1 MILDKNE
8 HTKQS
13 IEREIKGIEFK
24 IQQIESNIRKAF
36 RKRNETKNEQ
46 PKIEM
51 LEGTYRDVAQA
62 FNKKDYRKLKIECEQ
77 FKKLDIK

>member
-36 RKRNETKNEQ
+36 RTRNETTNEQ